1 MKNKRYFA
9 LFIMLV
15 ITGIVVGQGA
25 APAPSEPPVPFPPGL
40 SIDGGLIFLIVSGV
54 LYGVKKKIKN

>member
-1 MKNKRYFA
+1 MKNKKHFA

-15 ITGIVVGQGA
+15 ITSMAIVGQVPTPG
-25 APAPSEPPVPFPPGL
+25 PPSPPGL
-40 SIDGGLIFLIVSGV
+40 PIDGGLIFLVVSGV